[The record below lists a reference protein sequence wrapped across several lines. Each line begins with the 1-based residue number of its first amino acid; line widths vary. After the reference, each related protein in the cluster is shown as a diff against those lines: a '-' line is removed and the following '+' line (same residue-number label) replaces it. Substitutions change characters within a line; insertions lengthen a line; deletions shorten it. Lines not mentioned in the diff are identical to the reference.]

1 MAKLLLKKIIE
12 SNNKTVLKE
21 DLIEPSEQ
29 ILDGAVKFFK
39 QQTGIQISA
48 RGIVPVKS
56 KQYNTLTYEI
66 SLDGEIRSALM
77 QNIFQTLKMEIV
89 VEAVANQIG
98 GYMFLFSVSYIHPKG
113 MGQNKLDLG
122 TVYYI
127 NNTFKGRF

>member
-1 MAKLLLKKIIE
+1 MAKLLLKKILE
-12 SNNKTVLKE
+12 TNTKSMLTE

-39 QQTGIQISA
+39 QRTGIQISA
-48 RGIVPVKS
+48 RGIVPIKS
-56 KQYNTLTYEI
+56 KRYNTLTYEI

-98 GYMFLFSVSYIHPKG
+98 GYVFLFSLSYIHPKG
-113 MGQNKLDLG
+113 AGQNKLDLG
-122 TVYYI
+122 AVYYI
-127 NNTFKGRF
+127 NNTYKGKF